1 MAIPNFERFNVSS
14 DNNSVG
20 LRWDKYVSKLENLF
34 VGMNIDAKKRRKAL
48 LLHYAG
54 DEVYDIYETLPGDLE
69 SSDSNYDET
78 KAALKLHFS
87 PQKNTEYEKF
97 EFRTMKQNHGES
109 IDQFTT
115 RLRQKATNCAFTNK
129 DDEVKSQF
137 IQGVISNKLRI
148 KCLESSNKS
157 LSDLLVIA
165 RTMDL
170 AKTQA
175 DNMSRNQQKIPEQ
188 VDKLRRRP
196 QATFK
201 PAQPPNK
208 SQNAARQ
215 PKQHRRTSSCRNCG
229 GNYPHQNG
237 RCPAFGSKCNYCHKD
252 NHFVAVCRKRMQSGQ
267 RHVQYGQRQVREIDA
282 EQCYESPDNRDSNSE
297 QEFAYGLAVNSINK
311 KKVPMIKLA
320 IQGVQTTVL
329 VDTGSSINVVAESVV
344 SKMTPRPKTQKAKIK
359 AYAFGQDK
367 PLPVRNTYTLS
378 VESDT
383 KFTTAEFHTINGTSE
398 TLISYKTAVD
408 LGIVP
413 VINSVKGCEYSELC
427 DKYKSVFTGLGKLK
441 DKQIKFHI
449 DESVVPSTQPARR
462 IPFHVREQVEQE
474 LDRLEELD
482 VIEKVDGPT
491 PWVSNLVVAPKPNA
505 PKEIRLCVDMRKANL
520 ALKRERH
527 VTPTIDD
534 IITEL
539 NGSTVFSKVD
549 LYKGFHQLELSEE
562 SRNMTVFASH
572 VGLRRYKRLNFG
584 VSVAPEIFQNEIR
597 QALQGLQKTLN
608 ISDDIIVHGKTRQE
622 HDKNLEALLQRLEEN
637 GLTLNKR
644 KCEFGQ
650 SKLKFYGYIFSESGI
665 SPDPEKVKAIQNVDR
680 PKNQAEIRSYL
691 GMTNYVSRFIRDY
704 STISEPLRRLTQ
716 DKVAFEWTNQQETA
730 FRQLKNA
737 LSSDQV
743 MTYFDPSK
751 DTELWVDA
759 SPVGVSGILIQDNK
773 IIAYG
778 SRSLTPVEQRYSQTE
793 REALACVWG
802 CQHFHLYLF
811 GKEFT
816 LISDHR
822 CLESIFNNTKQIQ
835 SARLE
840 RWRLRLTTYN
850 FKVKYRAGSQMISD
864 YCSRHPIQE
873 QIPDSVAED
882 YVNFLASNTV
892 PKSLNLS
899 EVARATQKDCVIEC
913 VIQAVQNNAWHKQM
927 CSQTDSYRRYLN
939 IREEL
944 TVVSLSDGQVLL
956 RGTRLCIPDAL
967 QKHVVDLAHEGHQGR
982 VRCKSLLRETCWFP
996 YMDKLID
1003 DKCKQCIPCMSAS
1016 TETMQEP
1023 VKPSPLPKRGQ
1034 WDEISVDFCGPMPSG
1049 EYFMVVICDYCRYPV
1064 VEKLNSVSA
1073 QAVIPLLER
1082 IFGLFGI
1089 PNVVRSDNGSPF
1101 NSHIFADFAAQLGFK
1116 HRKITPLHPRANGTA
1131 EAFMKPLVKCMKTA
1145 SASGQ
1150 NYKSELTK
1158 FLLNYRST
1166 PHPSTGVSPFELM
1179 FDRKM
1184 KTKIPRFSVP
1194 PSHYRKYVK
1203 QRDAKTK
1210 QKNKQYADSRNK
1222 AKPSTLRPGD
1232 KVLVKQQVRNKLD
1245 TPFSPIPGN
1254 VVSRKGS
1261 MITVRHKDR
1270 TLTRDASHFKPVLDL
1285 PPSRADN
1292 VDLQETAVKQP
1303 LRRSVR
1309 ERKPPRKY
1317 DND

>member
-1 MAIPNFERFNVSS
+1 MALPSFERFSVSS
-14 DNNSVG
+14 DSHSVG
-20 LRWDKYVSKLENLF
+20 IRWDKYVNKIENLF
-34 VGMNIDAKKRRKAL
+34 VGLNVETKKRRKAL

-54 DEVYDIYETLPGDLE
+54 DEVYEIYETLDLNN
-69 SSDSNYDET
+69 SDSNYDET
-78 KAALKLHFS
+78 KAALKQHFS
-87 PQKNTEYEKF
+87 ANTNTEFEKF
-97 EFRTMKQNHGES
+97 EFRNLQQQQGES

-115 RLRQKATNCAFTNK
+115 RLRQKATHCAFGNK
-129 DDEVKSQF
+129 DDEIKSQF
-137 IQGVISNKLRI
+137 IQGVSSQKLRI
-148 KCLESSNKS
+148 RCLESSDKP
-157 LSDLLVIA
+157 LSDLLKIA

-170 AKTQA
+170 AQA
-175 DNMSRNQQKIPEQ
+175 QAESMSREQ
-188 VDKLRRRP
+188 FRSQEHVDKIHKRP
-196 QATFK
+196 STTSK
-201 PAQPPNK
+201 PNS
-208 SQNAARQ
+208 SQRNTPTTAPRQ
-215 PKQHRRTSSCRNCG
+215 ENSSQIQRASSCRNCG
-229 GNYPHQNG
+229 GPYPHMNG
-237 RCPAFGSKCNYCHKD
+237 RCPAIGSKCNYCHKV
-252 NHFVAVCRKRMQSGQ
+252 NHFIAVCRKRLQSGQ
-267 RHVQYGQRQVREIDA
+267 RRVREINA
-282 EQCYESPDNRDSNSE
+282 EQGFESRDRDSNSE
-297 QEFAYGLAVNSINK
+297 EEYLYGLSVNAIGK
-311 KKVPMIKLA
+311 KKVPLIRLK
-320 IQGVQTTVL
+320 IQGAETSVL
-329 VDTGSSINVVAESVV
+329 VDTGSSINVVSESIL
-344 SKMTPRPKTQKAKIK
+344 SKMTPRPKPQKAQIK
-359 AYAFGQDK
+359 AYAFGQNTS
-367 PLPVRNTYTLS
+367 LPVQNTYTLS
-378 VESDT
+378 IESDK
-383 KFTTAEFHTINGTSE
+383 KFATAVFHTIKGSSE
-398 TLISYKTAVD
+398 TLISYETAVE

-427 DKYKSVFTGLGKLK
+427 EKYKSVFTGLGKLK

-449 DESVVPSTQPARR
+449 DESVVPSSQPARR

-505 PKEIRLCVDMRKANL
+505 PNEIRLCVDMRKANL

-534 IITEL
+534 IVSEL

-622 HDKNLEALLQRLEEN
+622 HDKNLEALLQRLQEK
-637 GLTLNKR
+637 GLTLNER

-650 SKLKFYGYIFSESGI
+650 SKLKFYGYIFSDSGI
-665 SPDPEKVKAIQNVDR
+665 SPDPEKIVAIQNIDR
-680 PKNQAEIRSYL
+680 PKNQAEIRSFL
-691 GMTNYVSRFIRDY
+691 GMTNYVSRFIRNY

-716 DKVAFEWTNQQETA
+716 EKAAFEWTNQQETA
-730 FRQLKNA
+730 FRQLQNA

-759 SPVGVSGILIQDNK
+759 SPVGVSGILNQDSK

-778 SRSLTPVEQRYSQTE
+778 GRSLTPVEQRYSQTE

-811 GKEFT
+811 GKAFT
-816 LISDHR
+816 LVSDHR

-850 FKVKYRAGSQMISD
+850 FKVKYRAGNQMISD

-873 QIPDSVAED
+873 SKADNVAEE
-882 YVNFLASNTV
+882 YVNFLASNSV
-892 PKSLNLS
+892 PKSLTLS
-899 EVARATQKDCVIEC
+899 EVARATQTDCVIQC
-913 VIQAVQNNAWHKQM
+913 VIQAVENNTWYKQR
-927 CSQTDSYRRYLN
+927 CSQTDSYRCYLN
-939 IREEL
+939 VREEL
-944 TVVSLSDGQVLL
+944 TVVSLSDGHILL
-956 RGTRLCIPDAL
+956 RGTRLCIPESL
-967 QKHVVDLAHEGHQGR
+967 QHQVINLAHEGHQGR

-1016 TETMQEP
+1016 NETVHEP
-1023 VKPSPLPKRGQ
+1023 IKPSPLPKRQ
-1034 WDEISVDFCGPMPSG
+1034 WDCISVDFCGPMPSG

-1082 IFGLFGI
+1082 IFALFAI
-1089 PNVVRSDNGSPF
+1089 PNVVKTDNGSPF
-1101 NSHIFADFAAQLGFK
+1101 NSHTFAEFADQLGFK
-1116 HRKITPLHPRANGTA
+1116 HRKITPLHPASNGTA

-1145 SASGQ
+1145 AASGQ
-1150 NYKSELTK
+1150 NYKSELSK

-1166 PHPSTGVSPFELM
+1166 PHPSTGISPFELM
-1179 FDRKM
+1179 FNRKM
-1184 KTKIPRFSVP
+1184 KTKIPQFSVP
-1194 PSHYRKYVK
+1194 PSRNRNYVK
-1203 QRDAKTK
+1203 ERDAKVK
-1210 QKNKQYADSRNK
+1210 QKNKQYADKRNK
-1222 AKPSTLRPGD
+1222 ARTSTLRPGD

-1245 TPFSPIPGN
+1245 TPFSPVPGS

-1261 MITVRHKDR
+1261 MVTVRHKDR

-1285 PPSRADN
+1285 PPSQDDN
-1292 VDLQETAVKQP
+1292 VRQEIAVQQP
-1303 LRRSVR
+1303 VQQPRRRSNR
-1309 ERKPPRKY
+1309 EKKPPRKY
-1317 DND
+1317 GND